1 METLSLDCLALLASL
16 EEGLEADLDFDA
28 DEDLEEV

>member
-1 METLSLDCLALLASL
+1 MEFFDAETLALLASL